1 MYILSRKWYKQN
13 EYKDRLLLFSCLSSC
28 KRWKNGKDRMCLT
41 WEEKEDFRSSNYIT
55 TTFTTPV
62 NLFISKNWSL
72 PKNDERGDEN
82 DLFMFICP
90 LLYSRSVHKKNC
102 KTLLPWWNKKVLN
115 DHLFSCIC
123 SMIRAFSHL
132 YVHWKATRYFPVEQM
147 VLKKIMTAHL
157 NLPIK

>member
-13 EYKDRLLLFSCLSSC
+13 EYKNRLLLFSCLSSC

-41 WEEKEDFRSSNYIT
+41 WEEKEDFRFSNYIT
-55 TTFTTPV
+55 TTFTAPV

-72 PKNDERGDEN
+72 PKMMREGMKMTYLC
-82 DLFMFICP
+82 LFA
-90 LLYSRSVHKKNC
+90 LYCILAQYTRKNC

-115 DHLFSCIC
+115 AHLFSCIC

-132 YVHWKATRYFPVEQM
+132 YVYWKATKYFPVEQM

-157 NLPIK
+157 NMPIK